1 MILNEIIK
9 ILEKK
14 FPPTNSEEW
23 DNVGLLIGKRNKEVK
38 NIQISL
44 DVTNVVLENAIKN
57 NIDLIISHHPIIF
70 SGIKKINSDNIL
82 GNKIMKAIENNIA
95 IYTLH
100 TNLDSTIGGL
110 NDFVGEKL
118 GLINGKII
126 DEIKENECGI
136 GRIYSLKEKEIFSN
150 FLDKIKKSFL
160 RENIRIVGRDLNSRE
175 IKKIAIVNG
184 AGSSYWRKAK
194 KMGADL
200 LITGD
205 VKYHEALD
213 ALEENFILIDIG
225 HYETEHF
232 FGKIILKE
240 LEEIRDIKIVEF
252 NDLPAFTNI

>member
-9 ILEKK
+9 VLEKK
-14 FPPTNSEEW
+14 FPTTNSEDW
-23 DNVGLLIGKRNKEVK
+23 DNVGLLIGKRNNEIKK
-38 NIQISL
+38 IQISL
-44 DVTNVVLENAIKN
+44 DVTNKVLENAIKN
-57 NIDLIISHHPIIF
+57 NVDLIISHHPMIF
-70 SGIKKINSDNIL
+70 SEIKRINSDTIL
-82 GNKIMKAIENNIA
+82 GNKIIKAIENNIS

-110 NDFVGEKL
+110 NDFVGERL
-118 GLINGKII
+118 GLTNGKII

-136 GRIYSLKEKEIFSN
+136 GRVYSLNEKESFNN
-150 FLDKIKKSFL
+150 FLQKIKETFL
-160 RENIRIVGRDLNSRE
+160 EENIRVVGRELNSKK

-240 LEEIRDIKIVEF
+240 LEEIKDINVIKF
-252 NDLPAFTNI
+252 NDLPVFTKI